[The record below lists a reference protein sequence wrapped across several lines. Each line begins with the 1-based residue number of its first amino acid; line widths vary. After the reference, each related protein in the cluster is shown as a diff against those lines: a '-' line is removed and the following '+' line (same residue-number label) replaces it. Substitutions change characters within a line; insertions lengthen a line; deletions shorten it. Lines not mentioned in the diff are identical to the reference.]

1 MICSTTS
8 QLRMNREIKAQRG
21 IRTYPKPHSQKNH
34 AEGTGGQKQD
44 TCLRLPVASTSP
56 TVHSIGGIT
65 EADRVQGKNFKVD
78 TEMAQ

>member
-1 MICSTTS
+1 M
-8 QLRMNREIKAQRG
+8 MDGEIKAQKG
-21 IRTYPKPHSQKNH
+21 IRTYLKPYSQKNH

-44 TCLRLPVASTSP
+44 TCLRLPVASSSP
-56 TVHSIGGIT
+56 TVHSIDGIT

>member
-1 MICSTTS
+1 M
-8 QLRMNREIKAQRG
+8 MDGEIKAQRG

-44 TCLRLPVASTSP
+44 TCLRLPEASSSP
-56 TVHSIGGIT
+56 TVHSIDGII